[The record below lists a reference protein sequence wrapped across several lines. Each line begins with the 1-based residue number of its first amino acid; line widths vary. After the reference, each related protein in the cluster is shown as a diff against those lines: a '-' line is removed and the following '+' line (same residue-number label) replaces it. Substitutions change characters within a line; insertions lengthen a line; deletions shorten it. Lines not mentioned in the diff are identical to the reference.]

1 MSDAFEL
8 HPQLLADCHSIGRFN
23 LSHVLLHR
31 NAGLP
36 WLILVPEVD
45 AGVRE
50 LYELDEHSRRVL
62 DAEIDAV
69 ARYLK
74 QSLGAH
80 KINVAAIGNLVP
92 QLHIHVVGRYAGDP
106 CWPNVVWGNLPPG
119 PDWEPE
125 QIREIAG
132 FIATAART
140 AASRG

>member
-1 MSDAFEL
+1 MSADFEL
-8 HPQLLADCHSIGRFN
+8 HPQLLADCHNIGRFN

-50 LYELDEHSRRVL
+50 LYELDTDSRRVL
-62 DAEIDAV
+62 DDEIDTT

-92 QLHIHVVGRYAGDP
+92 QLHIHVIGRHPGDP
-106 CWPNVVWGNLPPG
+106 CWPGVVWGNLPPG
-119 PDWEPE
+119 PAWPPE
-125 QIREIAG
+125 TVARIA
-132 FIATAART
+132 AALAQPRPL
-140 AASRG
+140 